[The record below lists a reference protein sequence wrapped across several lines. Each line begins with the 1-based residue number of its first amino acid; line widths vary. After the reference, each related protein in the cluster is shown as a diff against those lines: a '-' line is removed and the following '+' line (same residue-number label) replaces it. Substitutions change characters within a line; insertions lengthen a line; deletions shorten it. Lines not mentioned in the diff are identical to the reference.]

1 MGQMMTGERKV
12 EGESDDY
19 HDYFRNNVQAYINAI
34 VGGSL
39 YGRLGVRVSAGDGY
53 ELYQIPD
60 QIIIYEKGSSNQF
73 KDCAFIVNESGKLKK
88 SGTVK
93 IDGVRY
99 TVEHYRVAGEDDV
112 E

>member
-1 MGQMMTGERKV
+1 M
-12 EGESDDY
+12 
-19 HDYFRNNVQAYINAI
+19 
-34 VGGSL
+34 
-39 YGRLGVRVSAGDGY
+39 GVRVSAGDGY

-60 QIIIYEKGSSNQF
+60 RIIIYEKGSSNQF

-88 SGTVK
+88 SGTVE

-99 TVEHYRVAGEDDV
+99 TVEHYRVVGEDDV